1 MRLEMRLEMLPGYA
15 TWRCY
20 LEDFNLLSSTCCKT
34 EAARS
39 VVFDRISYPPL
50 ILAFCS
56 SVHRY
61 GPLHIYPCICSVAPC
76 LRVLWMSTHGCFPS
90 SFPPFLST
98 WLSQPDARSQEP
110 DATVD
115 DDSYYTG
122 GAYYYVQP
130 ADDDQE

>member
-1 MRLEMRLEMLPGYA
+1 M
-15 TWRCY
+15 RCY
-20 LEDFNLLSSTCCKT
+20 LEDFNLPSSTCCKT
-34 EAARS
+34 EIARS

-50 ILAFCS
+50 ILAFCC

-76 LRVLWMSTHGCFPS
+76 LRVLWMSTHGCLVPP
-90 SFPPFLST
+90 FPPFFTRL
-98 WLSQPDARSQEP
+98 LQPDDGAQDP
-110 DATVD
+110 DATFD

-130 ADDDQE
+130 ADDGQE